1 MRRPFG
7 ADAGRSGA
15 TTLCF
20 PRITPPQSC
29 AMADEYKLVPLPN
42 GTHAVHAASY
52 DEKMHPGL
60 GPAAEA
66 EALYVRQ
73 LKIRE
78 RMQAHAGEFVVWDVG
93 LGAAANALTLLRLTR
108 DLPGPLR
115 LVSFDDTSGPL
126 EFALAHPEE
135 LAYLRGYDATVREL
149 ITNRSVTFKDGAR
162 RVEWEFHLGDFP
174 GLLAWARQDARPT
187 NERMAAPHATFFDAF
202 SPAKNPAMWT
212 LPVFTNLFH
221 QLDPARPSSLTT
233 YSRSTLIRATLLRAG
248 FFVGRGI
255 PTGWKEETTVAAN
268 TFTLLDAPLEKNWLE
283 RARRSDSAEPLR
295 NPVYR
300 REKLSDET
308 WAKLQAHPQFQP

>member
-1 MRRPFG
+1 
-7 ADAGRSGA
+7 
-15 TTLCF
+15 
-20 PRITPPQSC
+20 
-29 AMADEYKLVPLPN
+29 MADEYKLVPLPN
-42 GTHAVHAASY
+42 GTHAVHATSY

-73 LKIRE
+73 LRIRE

-135 LAYLRGYDATVREL
+135 LGYFHGYDATVRAL
-149 ITNRSVTFKDGAR
+149 ITNRSLTFNDGAR
-162 RVEWEFHLGDFP
+162 RVEWEFQLGDFP
-174 GLLAWARQDARPT
+174 AWLERRSPTRPVAAPAPEPAGSAT
-187 NERMAAPHATFFDAF
+187 GAPHAIFFDAF

-212 LPVFTNLFH
+212 LPVFTNLFRR
-221 QLDPARPSSLTT
+221 LDPSRACSLTT
-233 YSRSTLIRATLLRAG
+233 YSRSTMIRATLLRAG

-268 TFTLLDAPLEKNWLE
+268 ALALLDAPLDKSWLE
-283 RARRSDSAEPLR
+283 RARRSDSAEPLYEAVHR
-295 NPVYR
+295 
-300 REKLSDET
+300 KAALSARS
-308 WAKLQAHPQFQP
+308 WAELQAHPQFQL